1 MTDSEIRAKARE
13 IIGAKCAC
21 CPECNGLACGN
32 RVPGPGSKAPGNG
45 AHRNWKAWQ
54 DITVNLDC
62 IAPNGTP
69 DTSLTLFDRQF
80 AYPLFA
86 APVGSL
92 DLHYVPGQ
100 NIADYNDVLVPAC
113 AEAGSAAFYG
123 DGLAPDVL
131 PRALEQTRKA
141 AGIGVPVLNPWPQE
155 DLLRSTAMANEA
167 GVFALSVVVDSSG
180 LPFFKN
186 YPGAGSK
193 SVAELREI
201 VEAAQ
206 MPVIIKGV
214 MTARGAEKAVE
225 AGAAAVYV
233 CNHGGRVLGGTPGTA
248 EVLPEIVRA
257 VGGQAR
263 ILVDGGIR
271 SGVDVFKALAM
282 GADAALICRPFA
294 VQYYGG
300 GAQAVQQYIRRIGEE
315 LRDTMMM
322 CGARRLDEI
331 TAGMVNLPK

>member
-331 TAGMVNLPK
+331 TADMVNLPK

>member
-1 MTDSEIRAKARE
+1 M
-13 IIGAKCAC
+13 
-21 CPECNGLACGN
+21 
-32 RVPGPGSKAPGNG
+32 
-45 AHRNWKAWQ
+45 
-54 DITVNLDC
+54 
-62 IAPNGTP
+62 
-69 DTSLTLFDRQF
+69 TLFDRQF

-155 DLLRSTAMANEA
+155 ELLRSTAMANEA

-206 MPVIIKGV
+206 MPVIIKGI

-315 LRDTMMM
+315 LRDTMTM
-322 CGARRLDEI
+322 CGARRLGEI
-331 TAGMVNLPK
+331 TADMVNLPK

>member
-1 MTDSEIRAKARE
+1 MTDIEIRDRARQ

-32 RVPGPGSKAPGNG
+32 RIPGPGSKAPGNG
-45 AHRNWKAWQ
+45 AHRNWQAWR
-54 DITVNLDC
+54 DVTVNLDC

-69 DTSLTLFDRQF
+69 DTALTLFGRQF

-86 APVGSL
+86 APIGSL

-100 NIADYNDVLVPAC
+100 DICDYNDVLIPAC
-113 AEAGSAAFYG
+113 AEEGVAAFYG
-123 DGLAPDVL
+123 DGLTPEVL
-131 PRALEQTRKA
+131 PRALAQSRKA
-141 AGIGVPVLNPWPQE
+141 GGAGVPVLNPWPQE
-155 DLLRSTAMANEA
+155 DLLRSTALANEA
-167 GVFALSVVVDSSG
+167 GVFALSIVVDSSG
-180 LPFFKN
+180 LPFLKN

-193 SVAELREI
+193 SVSELREI
-201 VEAAQ
+201 IEAAQ

-257 VGGQAR
+257 VGGQAK

-271 SGVDVFKALAM
+271 SGVDVFRALAL
-282 GADAALICRPFA
+282 GADGVLIGRPLLPMIYAAGEEGFKVYMDKI
-294 VQYYGG
+294 
-300 GAQAVQQYIRRIGEE
+300 IGE
-315 LRDTMMM
+315 LKSTMTM
-322 CGARRLDEI
+322 CGAATLKDI
-331 TAGMVNLPK
+331 TRDKVWLEK

>member
-21 CPECNGLACGN
+21 CPECNGLACGS

-331 TAGMVNLPK
+331 TADMVNFPK

>member
-1 MTDSEIRAKARE
+1 MTDSEIRARARK
-13 IIGAKCAC
+13 IIGDQCAC

-32 RVPGPGSKAPGNG
+32 RIPGPGSKAPGRG
-45 AHRNWKAWQ
+45 AHRNWQAWQ
-54 DITVNLDC
+54 NITVNLDC
-62 IAPNGTP
+62 IAPGGAP
-69 DTSLTLFDRQF
+69 DTTLSLLGRQF

-86 APVGSL
+86 APIGSL

-100 NIADYNDVLVPAC
+100 NIADYNDVLITAC

-123 DGLAPDVL
+123 DGLAPEVL
-131 PRALEQTRKA
+131 PRALEQTHRMNGA
-141 AGIGVPVLNPWPQE
+141 GVPVLNPMPQA

-167 GVFALSVVVDSSG
+167 GVFALSIVVDSSG

-193 SVAELREI
+193 SVVELREI
-201 VEAAQ
+201 IAAAQ
-206 MPVIIKGV
+206 MPVIIKGI

-233 CNHGGRVLGGTPGTA
+233 SNHGGRVLAGTPGTA
-248 EVLPEIVRA
+248 EVLPEIARA
-257 VGGQAR
+257 VGGQAK
-263 ILVDGGIR
+263 ILVDGGVR

-300 GAQAVQQYIRRIGEE
+300 GVEAVQQYIRRIGEE
-315 LRDTMMM
+315 LRDTMTM
-322 CGARRLDEI
+322 CGARRPEEI
-331 TAGMVNLPK
+331 TADMVNLPK

>member
-155 DLLRSTAMANEA
+155 DLLRSTATANEA

-225 AGAAAVYV
+225 AGTAAVYV

-331 TAGMVNLPK
+331 TADMVNLPK

>member
-141 AGIGVPVLNPWPQE
+141 AGIGVPVLNPWPQA

-322 CGARRLDEI
+322 CGARRLGEI
-331 TAGMVNLPK
+331 TADMVNLPK

>member
-214 MTARGAEKAVE
+214 MTAHGAEKAVE
-225 AGAAAVYV
+225 AGSAAVYV

-322 CGARRLDEI
+322 CGARRLGEI
-331 TAGMVNLPK
+331 TADMVNFPK

>member
-1 MTDSEIRAKARE
+1 MTDIEIRDRARQ

-32 RVPGPGSKAPGNG
+32 RIPGPGSKAPGNG
-45 AHRNWKAWQ
+45 AHRNWQAWR
-54 DITVNLDC
+54 DVTVNLDC

-69 DTSLTLFDRQF
+69 DTALRLFGRQF

-86 APVGSL
+86 APIGSL

-100 NIADYNDVLVPAC
+100 DICDYNDVLIPAC
-113 AEAGSAAFYG
+113 AEEGVAAFYG
-123 DGLAPDVL
+123 DGLTPEVL
-131 PRALEQTRKA
+131 PRALAQSRKA
-141 AGIGVPVLNPWPQE
+141 GGAGVPVLNPWPQ
-155 DLLRSTAMANEA
+155 DVLLRSTELVNEA
-167 GVFALSVVVDSSG
+167 GVFALSIVVDSSG
-180 LPFFKN
+180 LPFLKN

-193 SVAELREI
+193 SVSDLREI
-201 VEAAQ
+201 VAAAQ

-257 VGGQAR
+257 VGGQAK

-300 GAQAVQQYIRRIGEE
+300 GAQAVRQYIRRIGEE
-315 LRDTMMM
+315 LRDTMAM
-322 CGARRLDEI
+322 CGARTLDAI
-331 TAGMVNLPK
+331 TADMVNLPR